1 MALSNPVL
9 VARSTN
15 DDNRAKCAG
24 DSYEMHAAES
34 KSGHDLTRRLAY
46 AALAGTA
53 CFVLAFLALHI
64 VQPELSPLDEA
75 MSYYVHGTHGWLVT
89 VALLAIG
96 FGSLALVVGLSRFFE
111 GRTARIGL
119 VFLAVWSIGAI
130 LGGAFSADPP
140 GNWDRPPSLSGA
152 IHGIAA
158 IIAIAAFPP
167 AAVLIAGGFRRNVQT
182 GRAGSLTNALAVTSV
197 VCFIAFFGSL
207 VPVFV
212 RPGPPVLFGLTERI
226 LLAVYAAWLC
236 AAAVGLLRMNRAGA
250 F

>member
-1 MALSNPVL
+1 
-9 VARSTN
+9 
-15 DDNRAKCAG
+15 
-24 DSYEMHAAES
+24 MHAAES
-34 KSGHDLTRRLAY
+34 MHNGYVTRRLAY
-46 AALAGTA
+46 AALSGTA
-53 CFVLAFLALHI
+53 CFVLAFLALHF
-64 VQPELSPLDEA
+64 VQPELSPLNEA

-89 VALLAIG
+89 VALLAVG
-96 FGSLALVVGLSRFFE
+96 FGSLALTIGFARFVD

-130 LGGAFSADPP
+130 LGGAFSADPS
-140 GNWDRPPSLSGA
+140 GNWNRPPSFSGA

-158 IIAIAAFPP
+158 IIAITAFPP
-167 AAVLIAGGFRRNVQT
+167 TAVLIAGSLRRNSQT
-182 GRAGSLTNALAVTSV
+182 GRVGYLASVLAVTSAV
-197 VCFIAFFGSL
+197 SFVAFFGSL

-236 AAAVGLLRMNRAGA
+236 AAAVGLLRMNRASA

>member
-1 MALSNPVL
+1 
-9 VARSTN
+9 
-15 DDNRAKCAG
+15 
-24 DSYEMHAAES
+24 MHAAES
-34 KSGHDLTRRLAY
+34 THDDHVTRSLAY
-46 AALAGTA
+46 AALTGTA
-53 CFVLAFLALHI
+53 CFVLAFLALHF
-64 VQPELSPLDEA
+64 VQPELSPLNEA

-96 FGSLALVVGLSRFFE
+96 FGSLALIIGLARFVDV
-111 GRTARIGL
+111 RTARVGL
-119 VFLAVWSIGAI
+119 VFLTIWSIGAI

-158 IIAIAAFPP
+158 IIAITAFPP
-167 AAVLIAGGFRRNVQT
+167 AAILIARSLRRNWQT
-182 GRAGSLTNALAVTSV
+182 GRVGSLVSVLAVTSV
-197 VCFIAFFGSL
+197 VSFIAFIGSL

-236 AAAVGLLRMNRAGA
+236 AAAVELLRMNRAGE

>member
-1 MALSNPVL
+1 
-9 VARSTN
+9 
-15 DDNRAKCAG
+15 
-24 DSYEMHAAES
+24 MHAAES
-34 KSGHDLTRRLAY
+34 RHDDHVTRRLAY

-53 CFVLAFLALHI
+53 CFVLAFLVLHI
-64 VQPELSPLDEA
+64 VQPELSPLNEA
-75 MSYYVHGTHGWLVT
+75 MSYYVHDTHGWLVT

-96 FGSLALVVGLSRFFE
+96 FGSLALTIGLARFAD
-111 GRTARIGL
+111 GRKARIGL
-119 VFLAVWSIGAI
+119 VFLMIWSIGTI

-158 IIAIAAFPP
+158 IIAITAFPP
-167 AAVLIAGGFRRNVQT
+167 AAVLIAGSLRRNLQT
-182 GRAGSLTNALAVTSV
+182 GRIGSLVNILAVTSV
-197 VCFIAFFGSL
+197 VSFIAFFGSL

-212 RPGPPVLFGLTERI
+212 RPGPPVMFGLTERI

-236 AAAVGLLRMNRAGA
+236 AAAIGLLRMNRAGA